1 MGVMH
6 SDKKLPQRERFVAR
20 VDELVRALYQTSV
33 ATKSPRAG
41 VNAASALWMSAG
53 GWGLGEFGSCA
64 YIASSPGAFGSFG
77 LKPPGA
83 TE

>member
-1 MGVMH
+1 
-6 SDKKLPQRERFVAR
+6 
-20 VDELVRALYQTSV
+20 
-33 ATKSPRAG
+33 
-41 VNAASALWMSAG
+41 
-53 GWGLGEFGSCA
+53 LGEFGSCA